1 MPALKVRFDA
11 AGIHILPSNAHLT
24 LDVMLSL
31 PYESELLDLR
41 QTLASN
47 HWISANTSLVSC
59 YAIALLYEILLPK
72 DSYGYQT
79 DKYLNMEER
88 GWWGVLVL
96 VCFTAPWLLL
106 LIGCSAPPPPASR
119 L

>member
-79 DKYLNMEER
+79 NKYLNMGER
-88 GWWGVLVL
+88 VVGVLVL